1 MVNMPRFFFNIRN
14 GDDYIAD
21 PDGTELADLDAAVEE
36 ALTGARELL
45 SEIVRLGK
53 LVDGQSFEI
62 TDETG
67 AVVWIVPF
75 KDAVRFS

>member
-45 SEIVRLGK
+45 SEIKMRWVT
-53 LVDGQSFEI
+53 S
-62 TDETG
+62 ETSPMPSIS
-67 AVVWIVPF
+67 WTMP
-75 KDAVRFS
+75 RCL